1 MRKIKVL
8 FLDVEKEAKAFQALE
23 IEDDYEQYLK
33 ILRIDALD
41 IVRRNIAGKPYQIV
55 VDDNGLLKNAPI
67 CSVEDHNGYP
77 ELYGNIII
85 TGLCDNEGNL
95 TSLTQEDIENICK
108 KLYPRFSFIRC
119 KEYHRLRLSK

>member
-1 MRKIKVL
+1 MKKIKVL
-8 FLDVEKEAKAFQALE
+8 FLDVEKEAKAFQMLE
-23 IEDDYEQYLK
+23 IEDDYKQYLK
-33 ILRIDALD
+33 ILRIDTLD

-55 VDDNGLLKNAPI
+55 IDDNGRLKTAPI

-95 TSLTQEDIENICK
+95 TSLTQKDVENICN
-108 KLYPRFSFIRC
+108 KLYPRFSFIRG